1 MKYNLILPREM
12 GVELSVKLSVTQWAM
27 GIHNGEYPLVIKRGN
42 EQSPIYRYL

>member
-12 GVELSVKLSVTQWAM
+12 GVELSVTQWAM

-42 EQSPIYRYL
+42 EQFRSIPYKWKF

>member
-12 GVELSVKLSVTQWAM
+12 GVELSVTQWAM